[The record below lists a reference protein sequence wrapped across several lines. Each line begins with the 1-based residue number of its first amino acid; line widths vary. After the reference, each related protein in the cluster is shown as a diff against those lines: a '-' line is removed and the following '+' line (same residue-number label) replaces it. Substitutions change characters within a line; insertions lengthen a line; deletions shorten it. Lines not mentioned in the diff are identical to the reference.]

1 MCAIIQKI
9 DLILC
14 PPPSHPAYKSYTT
27 IVRGFEGAHIRDK
40 KKFWNALTENY
51 FNSSLLTI
59 HTEFV
64 RVQDKFSLYWSS
76 SIKQFDNEPFF
87 QSV

>member
-1 MCAIIQKI
+1 MYAIIQKI

-14 PPPSHPAYKSYTT
+14 FPHPTYKPWACTT
-27 IVRGFEGAHIRDK
+27 IVRGFEGACIWDK

-64 RVQDKFSLYWSS
+64 SVQDKFSLY
-76 SIKQFDNEPFF
+76 
-87 QSV
+87 